1 MLALIQRFVLDLN
14 PPRVGQR
21 LIATGSRFQRL
32 ATAVYFTKY
41 GGTKVSITCTG
52 YLVNRMVA
60 HIIWTAQDFNFYF
73 TPL

>member
-1 MLALIQRFVLDLN
+1 MERIQYREY
-14 PPRVGQR
+14 R
-21 LIATGSRFQRL
+21 GSDG
-32 ATAVYFTKY
+32 TPVYVTKY